1 MVTRKCDIIF
11 FQELFS
17 CYITTLKIIRCE
29 TTVSVFPQFCFVRPV
44 SVIYTYYIINSS
56 CAQCWL
62 NIPIIS
68 KTSTIPG

>member
-11 FQELFS
+11 FQEHFS
-17 CYITTLKIIRCE
+17 CSITTLKIIRCE
-29 TTVSVFPQFCFVRPV
+29 TTVSVFPHFCFVCPV

-62 NIPIIS
+62 NIPIS
-68 KTSTIPG
+68 KTSTISR